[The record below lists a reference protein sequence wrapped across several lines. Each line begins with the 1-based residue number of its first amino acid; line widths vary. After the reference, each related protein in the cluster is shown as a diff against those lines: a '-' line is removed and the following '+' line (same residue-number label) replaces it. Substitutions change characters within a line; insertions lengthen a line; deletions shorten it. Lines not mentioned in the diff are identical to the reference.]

1 MSSYLIPGKP
11 VIVEQKVKRSL
22 FICYIE
28 HCPTRK
34 DADSFIHRIAEKHAD
49 ANHNCWACIAGSPND
64 PTGYGMND
72 DGEPRGCAGKPM
84 FNVLQ
89 HSGVGEICAVVSR
102 YFGGIKLGTGGMARA
117 YSSSVQL
124 AMDELETITKIHYSR
139 LSLTLP
145 YSFLKTAEHLV
156 TAENGIIT
164 DTEYGADIKL
174 HVDIPQDT
182 EQDFIERLREAGQ
195 GGIQVIKG

>member
-1 MSSYLIPGKP
+1 MSNYLIPAKP

-28 HCPTRK
+28 HCPTRE
-34 DADSFIHRIAEKHAD
+34 DADNFIQRIAEKHAD
-49 ANHNCWACIAGSPND
+49 ANHNCWACVAGAPND
-64 PTGYGMND
+64 ANGYGMSD

-139 LSLTLP
+139 LALTLP
-145 YSFLKTAEHLV
+145 YNFLKTVEHHIS
-156 TAENGIIT
+156 AENGIII
-164 DTEYGADIKL
+164 DTEYGVDINIL
-174 HVDIPQDT
+174 VDIPQDADK
-182 EQDFIERLREAGQ
+182 DFAQRIREAGQ
-195 GGIQVIKG
+195 GGIQVTKG